1 MDEAISF
8 KVLQGE
14 SALVSDD
21 RDYQASPWL
30 EQRVTGQGDVAQQ
43 GQRSHSAKLM
53 LHGRCNIDRH
63 FRDKDNKHKTLIR
76 RSAYRLPRRLR
87 YPSCS
92 SARMMTSW
100 SDIRPRRVSSNNR
113 TECCNSAKKGMFFQ
127 IVFAM

>member
-76 RSAYRLPRRLR
+76 
-87 YPSCS
+87 
-92 SARMMTSW
+92 
-100 SDIRPRRVSSNNR
+100 PRRVSSNNR